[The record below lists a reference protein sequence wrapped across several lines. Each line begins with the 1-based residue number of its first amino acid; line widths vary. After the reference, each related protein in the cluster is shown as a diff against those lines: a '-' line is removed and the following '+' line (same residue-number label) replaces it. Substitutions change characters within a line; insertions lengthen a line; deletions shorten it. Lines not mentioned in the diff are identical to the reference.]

1 MESYLLTLRDFKL
14 RRLLSR
20 FRLSSHDLEIERGR
34 YFKPVIPACQ
44 RLCKLCNI
52 SVENEEHVFME
63 CKAYADLRLEF
74 FNLIDPVSL
83 SNLPT
88 TFIDVMKCKEG
99 VITIYTAK
107 YLEKVFLRRS
117 NILKSIGI
125 EI

>member
-1 MESYLLTLRDFKL
+1 M
-14 RRLLSR
+14 
-20 FRLSSHDLEIERGR
+20 
-34 YFKPVIPACQ
+34 
-44 RLCKLCNI
+44 
-52 SVENEEHVFME
+52 ENEEHVFME

-74 FNLIDPVSL
+74 FYLIDPVSL

-99 VITIYTAK
+99 VIIIYTAK